1 MKIFGIQTLKSWQ
14 KKNNGRL
21 SIIRKIYSIF
31 EDLQAIDGL
40 YIETKTITENMKTD
54 IEIARSVKMRRI
66 TDIAE
71 SIGIPEDKI
80 DQYGRYMAK
89 VSRSLI
95 DEEKIAKSKLILVT
109 AITATKAGIGKTT
122 VSVGL
127 ALGLNKIGKN
137 AIVALREPSLGPC
150 FGMKGGAAGGGYAQ
164 VIPMEKINLHFTGD
178 FHAVTSAHNMISA
191 LMDNYIYQHQ
201 AEGFALKEVI
211 WKRVLDVNDRSLR
224 NIVTGLGPRTNG
236 LTAESGFDITPAS
249 ELMAILCLST
259 DLEDMRRRI
268 DNILLGYTF
277 DDKPFMVKDLGVT
290 GAILVLL
297 KTAFKPNLVQT
308 TEGTPAF
315 IHGGPFANIA
325 HGCNSIV
332 ATKTA
337 MSFGEYVI
345 TEAGFG
351 ADLGA
356 EKFFNIK
363 CRKSGLKPELTVL
376 VATLNGLKMHGGT
389 PLEDIQKPDA
399 EGVKRGFANLD
410 RHIQNLKDFGQSV
423 VVSFNKYASDTD
435 EEINLVKEHC
445 AELGVP
451 FALNNAWAEGG
462 EGARELAQLVVD
474 TIENNPSGPVK
485 FTYSDD
491 QCITAKIETI
501 AKSLYRASSV
511 TYSAVA
517 RRKIAAAEKM
527 GFGHFPVCIA
537 KTQYSFSQDPK
548 LYGAPEG
555 FRFDIKD
562 IVINTGSEMIVAIA
576 GDIIR
581 MPGLPKVPQANKIDI
596 INGVIEGLS

>member
-1 MKIFGIQTLKSWQ
+1 MQLKYY
-14 KKNNGRL
+14 KD
-21 SIIRKIYSIF
+21 F
-31 EDLQAIDGL
+31 
-40 YIETKTITENMKTD
+40 MKTD

-66 TDIAE
+66 TEIAE
-71 SIGIPEDKI
+71 SIGIPEEKI

-164 VIPMEKINLHFTGD
+164 VLPMEKINLHFTGD

-201 AEGFALKEVI
+201 AEGFALKEMI

-277 DDKPFMVKDLGVT
+277 DDQPFMVKDLGVT

-337 MSFGEYVI
+337 MSFGDYVI
-345 TEAGFG
+345 TESGFG

-389 PLEDIQKPDA
+389 PLEDIHKPDA

-410 RHIQNLKDFGQSV
+410 RHIRNLQDFGQSV
-423 VVSFNKYASDTD
+423 VVSFNKYASDTE

-445 AELGVP
+445 AEMGVP

-462 EGARELAQLVVD
+462 EGAKELAQLVVD

-485 FTYSDD
+485 FTYRDD
-491 QCITAKIETI
+491 QKITEKIETI
-501 AKSLYRASSV
+501 AKNLYRASSV

-517 RRKIAAAEKM
+517 RKKITAAEKM

-581 MPGLPKVPQANKIDI
+581 MPGLPKVPQAVKIDI
-596 INGVIEGLS
+596 VDGVIEGLS